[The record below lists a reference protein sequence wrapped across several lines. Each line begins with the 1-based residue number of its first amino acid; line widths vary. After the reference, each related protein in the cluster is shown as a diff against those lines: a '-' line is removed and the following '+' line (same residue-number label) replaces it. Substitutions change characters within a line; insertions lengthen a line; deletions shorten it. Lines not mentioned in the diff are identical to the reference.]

1 MTLSKRE
8 LRLLLEGLLQTLED
22 EIGCD
27 EALAGVP
34 ALAEAEIEKRPP
46 DEARKRVIAHL
57 ELCPE
62 CDEEYRSLLLAIA
75 DRIDRTSP

>member
-8 LRLLLEGLLQTLED
+8 LRLLLEGLLQTRGD

-27 EALAGVP
+27 EALAGFP
-34 ALAEAEIEKRPP
+34 ALAEAELEKRPP
-46 DEARKRVIAHL
+46 DEARRRVLAHL

-62 CDEEYRSLLLAIA
+62 CDEEFRSLLLALA
-75 DRIDRTSP
+75 ERIDRE